1 MPKRQLD
8 LRKIFAPSDTIAFVV
23 IVMGLFIAL
32 FIDEMA
38 VRLIGVCIAIL
49 GGVALFMMISPRLLD
64 LNVSKRNVSQQTNLG
79 QTTKQDNKGVRTVFD
94 PEEFRKEFG
103 AETEADA
110 STTLSFIDEYQQPL
124 FEDTEYKPPIPIVV
138 PSSEMGFKPTVKPAD
153 AISTEYL
160 GDETSGVRIV
170 RKKPSEKKVDTPLLR
185 DTRPLRSSRVEQEPE
200 PEQPSVDDERSNM
213 RRRIEER
220 KAAMQSAP
228 PSRSTARPK
237 TTDVERH
244 LSDDVTIRPKTQ
256 QTPPVEKTPSEVPK
270 PDVSVDAP
278 LDVSIDAPIDV
289 SLDVTQEIAN
299 DVVLSE
305 VTDDAALDAP
315 REITHDVSPEVPL
328 PESVQEEDAN
338 KESHK
343 RRQLNFTINDFIDEE
358 TVATDE
364 PRKEFDHLLNR
375 VLQVIRSMTSA
386 RTAAFFWVNHER
398 NQLVVEARITD
409 ATDSFTEERKLPIG
423 DDVVSQIATYRRPEI
438 LTAISPAAELDLL
451 PYYSRRA
458 GTVSFIGV
466 PVIFG
471 GAVIGVLCAD
481 SQEVDAYDAIT
492 VGFFGHFT
500 KLISGLVQSYTGKFD
515 LLQSARTLQAVNA
528 FRNEIRGS
536 SITTPIVLNALID
549 ASIQA
554 MDIST
559 IGVCTYNAAGA
570 QWEVGAARSVEQAY
584 DHLVGRQ
591 VSLEES
597 EVGQCILS
605 GRTIHSTPS
614 YTAIRAIAGE
624 PHMDGG
630 QFIAVPLKSASHS
643 YGALYVE
650 NPGASLAQQDIG
662 ILETLGEYA
671 GTVIEQLRYN
681 EMLRA
686 SALLHFG
693 TGILNRNGFML
704 RLKEE
709 CTRSTDFDSPFTLCL
724 LRIDRSDVVERAL
737 GGSESKERIL
747 LHVLQIVQQQI
758 RDYDVVGH
766 IDDDTLAIGLVARDA
781 QRTQLWM
788 ERLRSEVASSIIT
801 VDDKRFTVTVSVGI
815 ALYNP
820 SESHERLLDNTYAVL
835 ARSVKQGNKVTVF
848 A

>member
-64 LNVSKRNVSQQTNLG
+64 LNVNKRNVSQQTNLG

-94 PEEFRKEFG
+94 PEEFQKEFG
-103 AETEADA
+103 AETEGDA
-110 STTLSFIDEYQQPL
+110 ETTLSFIDEHQQPL
-124 FEDTEYKPPIPIVV
+124 FEDTEYKPLIPVVV
-138 PSSEMGFKPTVKPAD
+138 PSSELGAKPTVKPAD
-153 AISTEYL
+153 VISTEYL
-160 GDETSGVRIV
+160 GDEMSGVRII
-170 RKKPSEKKVDTPLLR
+170 RKKPSEKKADTPLLR
-185 DTRPLRSSRVEQEPE
+185 DTRPLRSTRIEQEPE
-200 PEQPSVDDERSNM
+200 SEQQSAENERSEM
-213 RRRIEER
+213 RKRIEER

-228 PSRSTARPK
+228 PARSIARPA
-237 TTDVERH
+237 TPEVERQ
-244 LSDDVTIRPKTQ
+244 LSEEVTIRPKAQVPAAAVDT
-256 QTPPVEKTPSEVPK
+256 TSEVAPE
-270 PDVSVDAP
+270 VS
-278 LDVSIDAPIDV
+278 
-289 SLDVTQEIAN
+289 SLPPP
-299 DVVLSE
+299 E
-305 VTDDAALDAP
+305 VTPEVMQETPADVLPELLPETSSAA
-315 REITHDVSPEVPL
+315 EVPL
-328 PESVQEEDAN
+328 PESVQEEDAS

-343 RRQLNFTINDFIDEE
+343 RRHLNFTINDFIDEE

-409 ATDSFTEERKLPIG
+409 AVDSFTEERKLPIG

-528 FRNEIRGS
+528 FRNEIRGA
-536 SITTPIVLNALID
+536 SITMPSVLNALID

-559 IGVCTYNAAGA
+559 IGVCTYNSVGS

-584 DHLVGRQ
+584 DHLIGRQ
-591 VSLEES
+591 VSLEDS

-605 GRTIHSTPS
+605 GRTINSAPS
-614 YTAIRAIAGE
+614 YTSVRAIAGE

-630 QFIAVPLKSASHS
+630 QFIAVPLKSVSHS

-650 NPGASLAQQDIG
+650 NPGASLSQQDVG

-724 LRIDRSDVVERAL
+724 LRIDRSDVVDRAL
-737 GGSESKERIL
+737 SGSESKERIL
-747 LHVLQIVQQQI
+747 LHVLHIVQQQI

-788 ERLRSEVASSIIT
+788 ERLRSEVASSIMT
-801 VDDKRFTVTVSVGI
+801 VDEKRFTVTISVGI
-815 ALYNP
+815 AAFDP
-820 SESHERLLDNTYAVL
+820 SEDHERLLDNTYAVL
-835 ARSVKQGNKVTVF
+835 ARSVKQGNKVTLY

>member
-64 LNVSKRNVSQQTNLG
+64 LNVNKRNVSQQTNLG

-103 AETEADA
+103 AETEGDA
-110 STTLSFIDEYQQPL
+110 ATALSFIDEHQQPL
-124 FEDTEYKPPIPIVV
+124 FEDTEYKPPIPVVV
-138 PSSEMGFKPTVKPAD
+138 PASEMGTKPTVKPAD
-153 AISTEYL
+153 VISTEYL
-160 GDETSGVRIV
+160 GDEMSGVRIV
-170 RKKPSEKKVDTPLLR
+170 RKKPSEKKAETPLLR
-185 DTRPLRSSRVEQEPE
+185 DTRPLRTKSPEPE
-200 PEQPSVDDERSNM
+200 PEPERPSVEDERSEM

-220 KAAMQSAP
+220 KAAMQAAP
-228 PSRSTARPK
+228 PARSVARPK
-237 TTDVERH
+237 MTEVEQQ
-244 LSDDVTIRPKTQ
+244 LSEDVTIRRKEDNQKSTTESTIQSPIEEIENT
-256 QTPPVEKTPSEVPK
+256 ESHEVPHE
-270 PDVSVDAP
+270 VSHE
-278 LDVSIDAPIDV
+278 VSHSV
-289 SLDVTQEIAN
+289 S
-299 DVVLSE
+299 
-305 VTDDAALDAP
+305 
-315 REITHDVSPEVPL
+315 HEVPL
-328 PESVQEEDAN
+328 PEAVQEEDAN

-409 ATDSFTEERKLPIG
+409 ATDAFTEERKLSIG

-481 SQEVDAYDAIT
+481 SQEVDAYDSIT

-536 SITTPIVLNALID
+536 SITMPIVLNALID
-549 ASIQA
+549 SAIQA

-559 IGVCTYNAAGA
+559 IGVCTYNSLGA

-605 GRTIHSTPS
+605 GRTIHSAPS
-614 YTAIRAIAGE
+614 YTAVRAIAGE

-650 NPGASLAQQDIG
+650 NPAASLSQQDIG

-693 TGILNRNGFML
+693 SGILNRNGFML

-788 ERLRSEVASSIIT
+788 ERLRSEIASSIIT

-815 ALYNP
+815 AQLDP
-820 SESHERLLDNTYAVL
+820 SDGHERLLDNTYAVL
-835 ARSVKQGNKVTVF
+835 ARSVKQGNKVTVY

>member
-103 AETEADA
+103 AETEGDA
-110 STTLSFIDEYQQPL
+110 STTLSFIDEHQQPL
-124 FEDTEYKPPIPIVV
+124 FEDTEYKPPIPIIV
-138 PSSEMGFKPTVKPAD
+138 PTAEMGFTPTVKPAD

-170 RKKPSEKKVDTPLLR
+170 RKKPSEKKADTPLLR

-200 PEQPSVDDERSNM
+200 PEQTSADDERSNM

-228 PSRSTARPK
+228 PARSIARLK
-237 TTDVERH
+237 TTEGERQ
-244 LSDDVTIRPKTQ
+244 LSDDVTIRPRTQ
-256 QTPPVEKTPSEVPK
+256 QTPPVEQTPPEVVPS
-270 PDVSVDAP
+270 DVF
-278 LDVSIDAPIDV
+278 LDTPIDV
-289 SLDVTQEIAN
+289 SLDAAQEVAI
-299 DVVLSE
+299 DVSYE
-305 VTDDAALDAP
+305 VTDNVLLDAP
-315 REITHDVSPEVPL
+315 RDVIHEVSHDVSPEVPL

-409 ATDSFTEERKLPIG
+409 ATDAFTEERKLSIG

-559 IGVCTYNAAGA
+559 IGVCTYNTAGA

-614 YTAIRAIAGE
+614 FTAVRAIAGE

-788 ERLRSEVASSIIT
+788 ERLRSEVASSIIS

-815 ALYNP
+815 AQFDP
-820 SESHERLLDNTYAVL
+820 SENHERLLDNTYAVL